1 MLNCDNHDNICTFK
15 FLLVIDFKFF
25 YMILDFV
32 HVTDLL
38 SKYGI
43 SDSVMLMAGKFQ
55 SHIDISSKSRS
66 IL

>member
-1 MLNCDNHDNICTFK
+1 
-15 FLLVIDFKFF
+15 
-25 YMILDFV
+25 MILGFV

-66 IL
+66 ILWYGK

>member
-1 MLNCDNHDNICTFK
+1 
-15 FLLVIDFKFF
+15 
-25 YMILDFV
+25 MISVFV

-43 SDSVMLMAGKFQ
+43 SDSVMLIAGKFQ
-55 SHIDISSKSRS
+55 SHIDMSSKSKS

>member
-1 MLNCDNHDNICTFK
+1 
-15 FLLVIDFKFF
+15 
-25 YMILDFV
+25 MILDFV

-66 IL
+66 ILWYGKLLWLCCLF